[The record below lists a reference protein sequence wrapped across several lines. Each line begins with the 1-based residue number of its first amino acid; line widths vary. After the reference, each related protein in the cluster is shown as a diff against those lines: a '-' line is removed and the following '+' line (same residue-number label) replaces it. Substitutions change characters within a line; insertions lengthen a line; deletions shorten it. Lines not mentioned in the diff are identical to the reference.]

1 MIYLD
6 NAATSFPKNEAALR
20 QALEQYLTLGA
31 SPGRGGYDR
40 AVEAEALVS
49 GARRAIADFFG
60 APADSRVI
68 FAANATDALN
78 TLIQGLAGEGAHVLS
93 TRLEHNSVLRP
104 LHHMRRK
111 GGLDFDLLA
120 FDTQGYLDPLA
131 VREGLRTD
139 STAVVMTHASNVLG
153 TVQPVEEIGDMLRK
167 RQGQKV
173 ALCVD
178 ASQSAGVIPID
189 MQAANI
195 SALAFTGHKSL
206 GGPTGIG
213 ALVLAPD
220 LDLQP
225 SRFGGTGVDSKNL
238 FQPDEYPARLES
250 GTQNMLGILAL
261 HACLRELTLKEQQRR
276 LAHEMGLL
284 RRLYDGLSALSGI
297 TVYGGR
303 DMERQ
308 VPLLS
313 CTLEGMV
320 AADVGAILDGDF
332 EIAVRTGLHCA
343 PLVHESL
350 GTAPQGS
357 VRFSLGSQN
366 TPEQIDAAIRAMR
379 EIVQSIE

>member
-1 MIYLD
+1 MTETEPAASNTRIRQLGGQEIAFDEEGYFMDDTQWSEDACRVLAAESGLPDMQEEHWRVLYAYRDFYAYNGRAPLNKDLKAATGMSVLAMERLFPGGLKNGARRLCGLPNPKNLPMIYLD

-238 FQPDEYPARLES
+238 FQPDEYPPVW
-250 GTQNMLGILAL
+250 NPV
-261 HACLRELTLKEQQRR
+261 RR
-276 LAHEMGLL
+276 IC
-284 RRLYDGLSALSGI
+284 SAYWPCMR
-297 TVYGGR
+297 V
-303 DMERQ
+303 
-308 VPLLS
+308 
-313 CTLEGMV
+313 
-320 AADVGAILDGDF
+320 
-332 EIAVRTGLHCA
+332 CA
-343 PLVHESL
+343 
-350 GTAPQGS
+350 
-357 VRFSLGSQN
+357 N
-366 TPEQIDAAIRAMR
+366 
-379 EIVQSIE
+379 